1 MRDTATIWAVMTSDC
16 RLYKPMQV
24 EIRLAAA
31 ISSTVMN
38 KNTPDDARALAAADS
53 NKPIVHLWSTSP
65 IYCRDAACRVSAC
78 TTSSLNG
85 NGRRGKPRLYRRK
98 ANRQMLEFHRS
109 PHQRCKN
116 HSQNRQRRRHAEK
129 IGNQVHPQ
137 FCDTAFYQPQDQH
150 ERG

>member
-1 MRDTATIWAVMTSDC
+1 MSPAAMNTDCEGEVEEETSRGPFNSSTMRYSAYGIAATLTVNTMAAIAKPCAEWCMRDTATIWAVMTSDC

-65 IYCRDAACRVSAC
+65 IYCRDAACRVSVC

-85 NGRRGKPRLYRRK
+85 KGR
-98 ANRQMLEFHRS
+98 
-109 PHQRCKN
+109 
-116 HSQNRQRRRHAEK
+116 
-129 IGNQVHPQ
+129 
-137 FCDTAFYQPQDQH
+137 
-150 ERG
+150 